1 MEEHIT
7 SMAGAQGGTC
17 MEVETLQEAIASLA
31 FIGSAILCIGLLI
44 ANCMTG
50 GKALVL

>member
-17 MEVETLQEAIASLA
+17 QSVEDLQGAIASLNRPFA
-31 FIGSAILCIGLLI
+31 QRDTLYRLI
-44 ANCMTG
+44 SETELREEVM
-50 GKALVL
+50 